1 VTVQR
6 RTRVFVKTFSDGLH
20 GGSQA
25 ALQAAITYRDTLTTT
40 HLPLELP
47 VHCAI
52 LKKTNR

>member
-40 HLPLELP
+40 HPPLELP